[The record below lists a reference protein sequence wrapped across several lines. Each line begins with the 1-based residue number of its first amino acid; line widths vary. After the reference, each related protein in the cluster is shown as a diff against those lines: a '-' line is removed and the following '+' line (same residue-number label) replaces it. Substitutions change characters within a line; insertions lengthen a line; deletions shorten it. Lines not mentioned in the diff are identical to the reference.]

1 MYDLP
6 SQGNVSR
13 VVLEA
18 NAVEGVGKPLLIYAD
33 ESEAAS
39 GEKAGRGE
47 VRDAA
52 A

>member
-13 VVLEA
+13 VVLDD
-18 NAVEGVGKPLLIYAD
+18 NAIEGGGKPLLIYAD
-33 ESEAAS
+33 ES
-39 GEKAGRGE
+39 AGSDKPGQGE